1 MTLGDIWKNGSH
13 LEKWLTIGKM
23 GHTWKN
29 GLRLVNY
36 VTLEKNGSQLVK
48 CVTLG

>member
-1 MTLGDIWKNGSH
+1 
-13 LEKWLTIGKM
+13 M

-29 GLRLVNY
+29 GLQLVKCVKLGY
-36 VTLEKNGSQLVK
+36 MGHTWKYGLHFEKWVRIVK